1 MKPRTL
7 IGLTTL
13 VVIVCLACL
22 TLGGCGKLSQDV
34 SHFKS
39 KWIGLDRT
47 ITLYAND
54 GKPIKKWDC
63 RSQVEDNGGSF
74 RFMSNGK
81 AVQISGTV
89 VIEEK

>member
-1 MKPRTL
+1 MK
-7 IGLTTL
+7 LTKISVIAVSL
-13 VVIVCLACL
+13 VVICFLAL
-22 TLGGCGKLSQDV
+22 SGCGKLEQDV

-81 AVQISGTV
+81 AVQISGTI